1 MENEEYL
8 KEKFLLDE
16 KYNKQFKILINGE
29 KQALE
34 YKSCEIYGENYCELI
49 KEIEKLKIETDEHRR
64 AFYISNEYID
74 AQNELGKIQKKLEN
88 CADENEKAL
97 YKDDLNKAIQKIQ
110 TLNVKCEN
118 QIKYK
123 TDDLRRCEDDV
134 AAIIKKK
141 EDVLKIYKEQAE
153 LSAKAKFSSLIADYN
168 KELNN
173 LKAKYSIEISSETE
187 MPEFKY

>member
-16 KYNKQFKILINGE
+16 KYNKQFKMLINGE
-29 KQALE
+29 KRALE

-49 KEIEKLKIETDEHRR
+49 KEIEKLKIETDKHRR
-64 AFYISNEYID
+64 AFYISNEYVD

-97 YKDDLNKAIQKIQ
+97 YKDDL
-110 TLNVKCEN
+110 
-118 QIKYK
+118 
-123 TDDLRRCEDDV
+123 RRCEDDV

-141 EDVLKIYKEQAE
+141 EDVLKIYKGQAE